1 MRMNSSEFLTDLQ
14 LADRWQMHRQTLISW
29 RSAGTGPPFVRIG
42 RRVLYPLAE
51 VEQYEKANTITH
63 NEQ

>member
-1 MRMNSSEFLTDLQ
+1 
-14 LADRWQMHRQTLISW
+14 MHRQTLISW
-29 RSAGTGPPFVRIG
+29 RSAGTGPAFVRIG

-63 NEQ
+63 DQS

>member
-1 MRMNSSEFLTDLQ
+1 MTKTSSEFLTDLE
-14 LADRWQMHRQTLISW
+14 LADRWHMHRQTLISW
-29 RSAGTGPPFVRIG
+29 RSAGTGPAFVRIG

-63 NEQ
+63 DQS